1 MENDYP
7 NWYSKS
13 LSVDLGKT
21 AVNVKRFFKKEY
33 PRMCRVAG
41 VNPSSIKSPSMDGMP
56 KSEGFGNSA
65 EEKAISHLGKIEQV
79 ELVLKA
85 IRYCDATSQFILIES
100 MVQHKSNDIV
110 SEELGYMNSRYSD
123 YKSYALQAFA
133 DSYEG
138 IANVDLHI
146 YADEEKIKS

>member
-1 MENDYP
+1 
-7 NWYSKS
+7 
-13 LSVDLGKT
+13 
-21 AVNVKRFFKKEY
+21 
-33 PRMCRVAG
+33 
-41 VNPSSIKSPSMDGMP
+41 MDGMP

-65 EEKAISHLGKIEQV
+65 EEKVVDHLGKLEQV

-85 IRYCDATSQFILIES
+85 IRYCDAMSQFILIES
-100 MVQHKSNDIV
+100 LIQHKSNDIV
-110 SEELGYMNSRYSD
+110 SDELGYMNSRFSD
-123 YKSYALQAFA
+123 YKTYALQAFA

>member
-41 VNPSSIKSPSMDGMP
+41 VNPSSIKSPSIDDMP
-56 KSEGFGNSA
+56 KSAGFGNSV
-65 EEKAISHLGKIEQV
+65 EEKVVNHLEKLEQV
-79 ELVLKA
+79 RLVLKA
-85 IRYCDATSQFILIES
+85 ISYCDATSQFILIES
-100 MVQHKSNDIV
+100 MIQHNSNDIV
-110 SEELGYMNSRYSD
+110 SEELGYMPSRYSD
-123 YKSYALQAFA
+123 YKAYALQAFA

-138 IANVDLHI
+138 IANIDLHV
-146 YADEEKIKS
+146 YDEEKIKS

>member
-1 MENDYP
+1 MEKDYP
-7 NWYSKS
+7 NWYLHS

-41 VNPSSIKSPSMDGMP
+41 INPASIKSPSMDGMP

-65 EEKAISHLGKIEQV
+65 EEKVVDHLGKLEQV

-100 MVQHKSNDIV
+100 LIQHKSNDIV
-110 SEELGYMNSRYSD
+110 SDELGYMNSRFSD
-123 YKSYALQAFA
+123 YKAYALQAFA

-138 IANVDLHI
+138 IANIDLHV
-146 YADEEKIKS
+146 YNEEKIKS